1 MYYLQ
6 VENGVFCIEL
16 FIHVLLIHHH
26 RVRRG
31 FPVPLF
37 VEYAQ
42 GKLVVYEQCLSA
54 RMCLYYSYDDTPVHL

>member
-1 MYYLQ
+1 MFFAAVPYLDY
-6 VENGVFCIEL
+6 
-16 FIHVLLIHHH
+16 H
-26 RVRRG
+26 RQIQLRRG

-54 RMCLYYSYDDTPVHL
+54 RMCLYSYDDTPLHL